1 MTSIYYDQADVNVQ
15 GRDHMISET
24 LNPNSR
30 LPLYHQLYEL
40 LQTRIRSGEWEPGDL
55 IPAESELTTRHGV
68 SRITVRKVLDMLTRE
83 GLIVRARGRGTFV
96 AHPKLA
102 HGMTRIV
109 SFTDDMRQR
118 GFTPSTR
125 VLFSGLMPASA
136 TIAAA
141 LNVPEGEELARI
153 QRLRLADGEPL
164 CVEDSLLVH
173 RHLPGILEN
182 DFAAKSLREVKHQM
196 FGILWARA
204 KQTIQAVASPAEIA
218 RLLSVKPGAPI
229 LYIERVTWSQADIP
243 IEYLRVHYRADRY
256 VLHNE
261 LQGGSG

>member
-1 MTSIYYDQADVNVQ
+1 
-15 GRDHMISET
+15 MISET

-40 LQTRIRSGEWEPGDL
+40 LQHRIRSGEWKPGDL
-55 IPAESELTTRHGV
+55 IPAESELTARHGV
-68 SRITVRKVLDMLTRE
+68 SRITVRKVLDMLAQE
-83 GLIVRARGRGTFV
+83 GLIVRERGRGTFI

-118 GFTPSTR
+118 GFAASAR
-125 VLFSGLMPASA
+125 VLFSGLMPAPA
-136 TIAAA
+136 AIAAA

-153 QRLRLADGEPL
+153 QRLRLADGEPM
-164 CVEDSLLVH
+164 CVEDSFLVH
-173 RHLPGILEN
+173 RYLPGILEN
-182 DFAAKSLREVKHQM
+182 DFAAKSLREVKHRM
-196 FGILWARA
+196 FGILWSRA
-204 KQTIQAVASPAEIA
+204 TQTIQAVAAPAEIA
-218 RLLSVKPGAPI
+218 RLLSVKPGAPL
-229 LYIERVTWSQADIP
+229 LYIERVTWSQNDIP
-243 IEYLRVHYRADRY
+243 TEYLRVHYRADRY